1 MPVPDT
7 FYTASPHWTWYIIL
21 YFFVGGIA
29 GGCFLLSA
37 LLHFF
42 GRPEDRRVVRAG
54 FYVAGLGAMVSG
66 LLLTVDLPRPERF
79 WHMMI
84 QSHTGYPMFKSWSP
98 MSVGVWGLLLFGLFA
113 FLAAVGALVE
123 DVGPIWK
130 PLTWAPV
137 RVLTRARVQD
147 LIAVIGSFFGLF
159 LAGYTGVLLSV
170 TNRPLWA
177 ESPFLGLLFL
187 ASAASTAAATLI
199 LVAIRR
205 RLADGDAIERLAR
218 FDRGALALELL
229 ALLLFLAS
237 LGPTFK
243 VLLGWWGVLLAVVV
257 SGGIVAPLLLERAG
271 RSNLPRAATLVLVGG
286 LLLRAVVILS
296 SNTISAIGSGVTVR

>member
-7 FYTASPHWTWYIIL
+7 FFTASPHWEWYIIL

-42 GRPEDRRVVRAG
+42 GRPEDRPVVRAG
-54 FYVAGLGAMVSG
+54 FYVACIGAMLSG
-66 LLLTVDLPRPERF
+66 LVLTVDLTRPERF
-79 WHMMI
+79 WHMVI

-113 FLAAVGALVE
+113 FLAAGGALVE
-123 DVGPIWK
+123 DTGSRLKV
-130 PLTWAPV
+130 LTWAPV
-137 RVLTRARVQD
+137 RALTRTWVQD
-147 LIAVIGSFFGLF
+147 PIAVMGSLFGLF

-177 ESPFLGLLFL
+177 ESPFVGLLFL
-187 ASAASTAAATLI
+187 CSAASTAAATMI
-199 LVAIRR
+199 VLVIRR
-205 RLADGDAIERLAR
+205 RLGDADTLERLAR
-218 FDRGALALELL
+218 FDRGALRLEVL

-237 LGPTFK
+237 LGPTFR
-243 VLLGWWGVLLAVVV
+243 VLLGWWGVALAVVV

-271 RSNLPRAATLVLVGG
+271 RIHLPRAAALVLLGG

-296 SNTISAIGSGVTVR
+296 SNTVSAIGSGVTVR

>member
-1 MPVPDT
+1 MPDT
-7 FYTASPHWTWYIIL
+7 FFTASPHWAWYIIL

-42 GRPEDRRVVRAG
+42 GRPEDRPVVRAG
-54 FYVAGLGAMVSG
+54 FYVASLGAMVSG

-79 WHMMI
+79 WHMLI
-84 QSHTGYPMFKSWSP
+84 QSHTGHPMFKSWSP

-123 DVGPIWK
+123 DAGPSWK

-177 ESPFLGLLFL
+177 ESPFVGLLFL
-187 ASAASTAAATLI
+187 CSAASTAAAALM

-205 RLADGDAIERLAR
+205 RLGDVDTLERLAR

-229 ALLLFLAS
+229 ALVLFLAT
-237 LGPTFK
+237 LGPALR
-243 VLLGWWGVLLAVVV
+243 VLVGWWGVALAVVV
-257 SGGIVAPLLLERAG
+257 SGGIVAPLLLERAA
-271 RSNLPRAATLVLVGG
+271 RSHLPRAATLVLLGG

-296 SNTISAIGSGVTVR
+296 SNTVSAIGSGVTVR

>member
-7 FYTASPHWTWYIIL
+7 FFTASPHWEWYIIL

-29 GGCFLLSA
+29 GGCFLLAA

-42 GRPEDRRVVRAG
+42 GRPEERPVVRAG
-54 FYVAGLGAMVSG
+54 FYVACIGAILSG
-66 LLLTVDLPRPERF
+66 LVLTVDLPRPERF
-79 WHMMI
+79 WHMVI

-123 DVGPIWK
+123 DVGPAWK

-137 RVLTRARVQD
+137 RVLTRARLQD
-147 LIAVIGSFFGLF
+147 AIAAIGSFFGLF

-177 ESPFLGLLFL
+177 ESPFVGLLFL
-187 ASAASTAAATLI
+187 CSAASTAAATMI
-199 LVAIRR
+199 VLVIRR
-205 RLADGDAIERLAR
+205 RLGDADTLERLAR

-229 ALLLFLAS
+229 ALVLFLAT
-237 LGPTFK
+237 LGPALR
-243 VLLGWWGVLLAVVV
+243 VLVGWWGVALAVVA
-257 SGGIVAPLLLERAG
+257 SGGIVAPLLLERAA
-271 RSNLPRAATLVLVGG
+271 RSHLPRAAMLVLLGG

-296 SNTISAIGSGVTVR
+296 SNSVFAIGSGVTTR